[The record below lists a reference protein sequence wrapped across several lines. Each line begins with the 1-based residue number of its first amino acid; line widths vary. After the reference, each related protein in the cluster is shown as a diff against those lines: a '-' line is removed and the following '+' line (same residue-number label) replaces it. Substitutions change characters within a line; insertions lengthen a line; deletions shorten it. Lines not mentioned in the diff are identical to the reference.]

1 MLPEKDINDLRNAV
15 RLLEN
20 PGVAAKIMNVLGM
33 PIEAGLHSL
42 PPGVQ
47 ESITS
52 ATKAALSKALDAA
65 LLTLSDEKGRQ
76 ASNWLHTG
84 LAATSG
90 LVGGFFGLPALAI
103 ELPISTVIMLR
114 SVADI
119 ARSEGEDI
127 SSPEAALSCLEVFAL
142 GSPNTKNDDEVDEGY
157 YTFRLA
163 MAGLVSQATSYIA
176 ATGKAGVEVGAP
188 PLIKLI
194 TTISARY
201 GLAVSEK
208 VVVQSIPI
216 IGAASGALINTL
228 FIDHFQDMARGHFTV
243 RRLERL
249 HGELVIRSMYQ
260 KIRIEQNAEKIAS
273 SKNQAAHQ

>member
-1 MLPEKDINDLRNAV
+1 MLPEKDIDDLRNAV

-42 PPGVQ
+42 PTGVQ

-90 LVGGFFGLPALAI
+90 LVGVFFGLPALGI

-114 SVADI
+114 SIADI
-119 ARSEGEDI
+119 ARSEGEEI
-127 SSPEAALSCLEVFAL
+127 SSPEVALSCLQVFAL
-142 GSPNTKNDDEVDEGY
+142 GSPNSSNDDETDEGY
-157 YTFRLA
+157 YAFRLA
-163 MAGLVSQATSYIA
+163 MAGLVNQATSYIA
-176 ATGKAGVEVGAP
+176 ATGKAGIEMGAP

-194 TTISARY
+194 TTITARY
-201 GLAVSEK
+201 GLTVSEK

-243 RRLERL
+243 RRLERI
-249 HGELVIRSMYQ
+249 HGEEIIRSMYQ
-260 KIRIEQNAEKIAS
+260 KIRIEQ
-273 SKNQAAHQ
+273 KNESIVQGTKHTTTQ